1 MTAGRRWLLRAGLA
15 YVAILLAVVA
25 GLAHLHD
32 SSRHMLDEALGQRL
46 LGLARGVATLCDGE
60 AVALAT
66 LDDDNAGLYLQE
78 LSAICAALV
87 EAESLAEIT
96 LTDAETG
103 IVLMTTS
110 PALRV
115 GEVDA
120 FLDLDP
126 AAVAAARGGLAAAG
140 PLYRGPAGGAFQKSA
155 HAPVFNYSSEGAYQV
170 GVLTVSGSP
179 DFFVALERL
188 RRAAGLTVAVVVA
201 VLTVLGLALQ
211 RIVAALDRAREAA
224 LRQENLASIGR
235 MTAGIAHEIRN
246 PLGIIRG
253 AGQHLE
259 RVLGEAGITD
269 EVAAFIPEEVD
280 RLDRIL
286 TGYLALGT
294 GQVGPAEEFDLVAC
308 LRRGARLLA
317 AELGAAGV
325 VVDGPAESAPLV
337 VSGDPRRL
345 QQVLLNL
352 LLNARDAM
360 PGGGRVTVTVA
371 VAAAPGASSATVTVA
386 DEGTG
391 LGALDP
397 GRLFE
402 PFRTTKE
409 KGSGLGLA
417 ISRRIVEDMGGTL
430 DLRGRRDRRGAEA
443 VLSLPLA
450 GTRKG

>member
-1 MTAGRRWLLRAGLA
+1 MTAGRRWLLRAALA
-15 YVAILLAVVA
+15 YAAILLAVVA

-32 SSRHMLDEALGQRL
+32 SSRRMLDEALGQRL
-46 LGLARGVATLCDGE
+46 LGVARSTATLCDGE

-66 LDDDNAGLYLQE
+66 LDDVVGAVYLQE
-78 LSAICAALV
+78 LSTICAALV

-96 LTDAETG
+96 LTDADTG
-103 IVLMTTS
+103 VVLMTTS

-179 DFFVALERL
+179 DFFAALERL

-201 VLTVLGLALQ
+201 VLTVLGIALQ

-253 AGQHLE
+253 AGQHLQ
-259 RVLGEAGITD
+259 RVLGQAGITD

-294 GQVGPAEEFDLVAC
+294 GQEVPVEEFDLVAC
-308 LRRGARLLA
+308 LRRGARLLTE
-317 AELGAAGV
+317 ELAAAGV
-325 VVDGPAESAPLV
+325 VAVGPAESPPLA

-360 PGGGRVTVTVA
+360 PGGGRVTIA
-371 VAAAPGASSATVTVA
+371 IEAAPGAARANVTVT

-391 LGALDP
+391 LGAVDP
-397 GRLFE
+397 DRLFE

-430 DLRGRRDRRGAEA
+430 DLRERTDRRGAVA

>member
-1 MTAGRRWLLRAGLA
+1 MTAGRRWLLRAALA
-15 YVAILLAVVA
+15 YAAILLAVVA
-25 GLAHLHD
+25 GLAHLHE
-32 SSRHMLDEALGQRL
+32 SSRRLLDESMGQRL
-46 LGLARGVATLCDGE
+46 LGLARGVAALCDGE

-66 LDDDNAGLYLQE
+66 LEGTGGGIYLQE
-78 LSAICAALV
+78 LAAICAALV
-87 EAESLAEIT
+87 DAESLAEIT
-96 LTDAETG
+96 LTDSDTG
-103 IVLMTTS
+103 VVLMSTS
-110 PALRV
+110 PALRA

-120 FLDLDP
+120 FLELDP

-140 PLYRGPAGGAFQKSA
+140 PLYRGPGGGAFQKSA

-188 RRAAGLTVAVVVA
+188 RRAAWLTVAVVVVVLA
-201 VLTVLGLALQ
+201 VLGVALQ
-211 RIVAALDRAREAA
+211 RIVTALDRAREAA
-224 LRQENLASIGR
+224 LRQENLAAVGR

-259 RVLGEAGITD
+259 RVLDGAGITD

-286 TGYLALGT
+286 SGYLALGT
-294 GQVGPAEEFDLVAC
+294 GQHGPVEEFDLVAC

-317 AELGAAGV
+317 AELAQVGV
-325 VVDGPAESAPLV
+325 TVDGPDQAPPLL

-360 PGGGRVTVTVA
+360 PGGGRVAVA
-371 VAAAPGASSATVTVA
+371 VAAAPEDAQVTVTVT
-386 DEGTG
+386 DEGAG
-391 LGALDP
+391 LGGNDP
-397 GRLFE
+397 ARLFE

-417 ISRRIVEDMGGTL
+417 ISRRIVEDMGGSL
-430 DLRGRRDRRGAEA
+430 DLRERRDRRGAEA
-443 VLSLPLA
+443 IVTLPLGGA
-450 GTRKG
+450 QKG

>member
-1 MTAGRRWLLRAGLA
+1 MTAGRRWLLRAALA

-32 SSRHMLDEALGQRL
+32 SSRRLLDEALGQRL
-46 LGLARGVATLCDGE
+46 LGLARGVAALCDGE
-60 AVALAT
+60 AVSLAT
-66 LDDDNAGLYLQE
+66 LDAAGGEIYLQE
-78 LSAICAALV
+78 LTAVCAALV

-96 LTDAETG
+96 LTDADTG
-103 IVLMTTS
+103 AVLMTTN

-115 GEVDA
+115 GEVDV
-120 FLDLDP
+120 FLELDP
-126 AAVAAARGGLAAAG
+126 AAVAAARGGTAAAG
-140 PLYRGPAGGAFQKSA
+140 PLYRGPGGGAFQKSA

-170 GVLTVSGSP
+170 AVVTVSGSP
-179 DFFVALERL
+179 GFFVALERL
-188 RRAAGLTVAVVVA
+188 RRVAGLTVAVVVVVLA
-201 VLTVLGLALQ
+201 VLGVALQ

-224 LRQENLASIGR
+224 VRQENLAAIGR

-259 RVLGEAGITD
+259 RVLDQAGIVD

-286 TGYLALGT
+286 SGYLALGA
-294 GQVGPAEEFDLVAC
+294 GQQGTAEDFDLVAC
-308 LRRGARLLA
+308 LRRGVRLLA
-317 AELGAAGV
+317 PELAATGV
-325 VVDGPAESAPLV
+325 VVDGPGDAPPV
-337 VSGDPRRL
+337 VVRGDPRRL

-360 PGGGRVTVTVA
+360 PGGGRIAIA
-371 VAAAPGASSATVTVA
+371 VAAPAAAARVIVTVA

-391 LGALDP
+391 LAAVDP
-397 GRLFE
+397 ARLFE

-417 ISRRIVEDMGGTL
+417 ISRRIAEDMGGTL
-430 DLRGRRDRRGAEA
+430 DLRERRDRQGAEA
-443 VLSLPLA
+443 VLSLPRA
-450 GTRKG
+450 DNREG